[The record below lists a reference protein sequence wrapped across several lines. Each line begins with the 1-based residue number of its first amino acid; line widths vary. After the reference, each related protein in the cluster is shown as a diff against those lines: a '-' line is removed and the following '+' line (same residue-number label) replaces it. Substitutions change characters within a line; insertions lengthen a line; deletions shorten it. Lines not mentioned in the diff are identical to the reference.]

1 MALSNSEIY
10 RHKAVLKSEKSF
22 SSNIVVLSVGIVAVH
37 PYRQYISLTNGLIR
51 QHKCS
56 LIKFNT
62 PAMFVVILK
71 PSILDDSQ
79 KASTG
84 HFRVARTEFQTEA
97 KCEAT
102 DMKMSFHFHA

>member
-1 MALSNSEIY
+1 
-10 RHKAVLKSEKSF
+10 
-22 SSNIVVLSVGIVAVH
+22 
-37 PYRQYISLTNGLIR
+37 
-51 QHKCS
+51 
-56 LIKFNT
+56 
-62 PAMFVVILK
+62 MFVVILK